1 MKKHIMSFV
10 VMTALLCLLTI
21 AASAVAVVDYDLV
34 PAENLQDTYKIVA
47 TIKNPDGIYVAFK
60 SDVTFDYSVIVPVS
74 KTTGNAAPIETS
86 NMVKTPINVTTY
98 YDEVN
103 EENVSVSFTPT
114 TPSWTVSGTKA
125 TLGIETFTTVK
136 TIDATELMAYEIYFK
151 FADGKSMSDIKEDT
165 FVIDYVKYTDQVTLE
180 ETYNHPTQENTLTVN
195 NNVVPEAPAKLTIP
209 VTTGDVI
216 YFQDGTSAVAE
227 TTGDY
232 EIPADDGYVTVN
244 TGYDSQKVYL
254 VESGVVSEQTDL
266 RDGVLGT
273 NASAIRNDR
282 VASGIRFKSSFLT
295 VLKSSVKEY
304 GYLVTVESDYND
316 LPEDYE
322 LNMALVDSGKAK
334 KGVAYSEADGIDIS
348 NGTEAERIVVT
359 MVTTGVPLTKKA
371 VQTNIVARPY
381 YVLEN
386 GAVIYGE
393 PATRQVIEVALAI
406 KKEDGAAYNENKA
419 YIDDIIS
426 LVSEEELEVIIQLGP
441 LF

>member
-1 MKKHIMSFV
+1 MKKTIKFLIFAIVLTAMLA
-10 VMTALLCLLTI
+10 VMAFAESVTYTMVPIDEEAGHYDLIINAKCTGEGKVLLLTTQFTFNNEI
-21 AASAVAVVDYDLV
+21 LRPADSYADYAEVPLETVTYEPIVTAKDASGRLSY
-34 PAENLQDTYKIVA
+34 NLQDNEWTTEASSTSLLVTAYIRPDMVDQFEADLDVLKI
-47 TIKNPDGIYVAFK
+47 
-60 SDVTFDYSVIVPVS
+60 
-74 KTTGNAAPIETS
+74 
-86 NMVKTPINVTTY
+86 
-98 YDEVN
+98 
-103 EENVSVSFTPT
+103 SF
-114 TPSWTVSGTKA
+114 V
-125 TLGIETFTTVK
+125 LV
-136 TIDATELMAYEIYFK
+136 
-151 FADGKSMSDIKEDT
+151 DGKKITDIKESD
-165 FVIDYVKYTDQVTLE
+165 FVIDKILLQTGANGE
-180 ETYNHPTQENTLTVN
+180 FGYNEPTIPTELPFE
-195 NNVVPEAPAKLTIP
+195 NNVPTKTEALTIP
-209 VTTGDVI
+209 VTAGDVI
-216 YFQDGTSAVAE
+216 YLQNGTSAVAE
-227 TTGDY
+227 TTGGY

-254 VESGVVSEQTDL
+254 VESGAVSEQTDL

-273 NASAIRNDR
+273 DASAIRNDQ

-295 VLKSSVKEY
+295 VLKSNVKEY

-322 LNMALVDSGKAK
+322 LNMALVESRKAK
-334 KGVAYSEADGIDIS
+334 KGVAYSKADGIDIS

-381 YVLEN
+381 YILEN

-406 KKEDGAAYNENKA
+406 KNEDKAAYAENKE

>member
-1 MKKHIMSFV
+1 MKKTLKV
-10 VMTALLCLLTI
+10 LTF
-21 AASAVAVVDYDLV
+21 AVVLMALFTVMAFAESVTYTMVPIDEEAGHYDLV
-34 PAENLQDTYKIVA
+34 
-47 TIKNPDGIYVAFK
+47 
-60 SDVTFDYSVIVPVS
+60 
-74 KTTGNAAPIETS
+74 
-86 NMVKTPINVTTY
+86 INVKCTGEGNVRTLATTFTFNNEILRPADCSDY
-98 YDEVN
+98 TEIPLETVTDEPIYPA
-103 EENVSVSFTPT
+103 SVQAGKKTYSYSLTDNKWT
-114 TPSWTVSGTKA
+114 TEGTKTSLLVTA
-125 TLGIETFTTVK
+125 YTTDFDQF
-136 TIDATELMAYEIYFK
+136 DATDLDVLTISFVL
-151 FADGKSMSDIKEDT
+151 ADGKKITDIKESD
-165 FVIDYVKYTDQVTLE
+165 FVIDKIYLSTGANGE
-180 ETYNHPTQENTLTVN
+180 FGYNEPTIPTELPFE
-195 NNVVPEAPAKLTIP
+195 NNVPTKTEALTIP

-216 YFQDGTSAVAE
+216 YLQDGTSAVAE

-232 EIPADDGYVTVN
+232 EIPSDDGYVTVN

-273 NASAIRNDR
+273 NASAIRNDQ

-304 GYLVTVESDYND
+304 GYLVTVESDYNA
-316 LPEDYE
+316 LPADYE

-334 KGVAYSEADGIDIS
+334 KGVAYSEADGTDIS

-359 MVTTGVPLTKKA
+359 MVTTGVPLTKEA

-381 YVLEN
+381 YILEN

-406 KKEDGAAYNENKA
+406 KKEGGAAYNENKA

>member
-1 MKKHIMSFV
+1 MKKSIKFLIFAIV
-10 VMTALLCLLTI
+10 LTI
-21 AASAVAVVDYDLV
+21 MLAVMAFAESVTYTMVPIDEEAGHYDLV
-34 PAENLQDTYKIVA
+34 
-47 TIKNPDGIYVAFK
+47 
-60 SDVTFDYSVIVPVS
+60 
-74 KTTGNAAPIETS
+74 
-86 NMVKTPINVTTY
+86 INVKCTGEGNVRMLATTFTFNNEILRPADCSDY
-98 YDEVN
+98 TEIPLETVTDEPIYPA
-103 EENVSVSFTPT
+103 SVQAGKKTYSYSLTDNKWT
-114 TPSWTVSGTKA
+114 TEGTKTSLLVTA
-125 TLGIETFTTVK
+125 YTTDFDQF
-136 TIDATELMAYEIYFK
+136 DATDLDVLTISFVLV
-151 FADGKSMSDIKEDT
+151 DGKKITDIKESD
-165 FVIDYVKYTDQVTLE
+165 FVIDKILLQTGANGE
-180 ETYNHPTQENTLTVN
+180 FGYNEPTIPTELPFE
-195 NNVVPEAPAKLTIP
+195 NNVPTKTEALTIP

-232 EIPADDGYVTVN
+232 EIPSDDGYVTVN

-254 VESGVVSEQTDL
+254 VESGAVSEQTDL

-273 NASAIRNDR
+273 DASAIRNDR

-304 GYLVTVESDYND
+304 GYLVTVESDHNA
-316 LPEDYE
+316 LPADYE

-334 KGVAYSEADGIDIS
+334 KGVAYSEADGIDVS
-348 NGTEAERIVVT
+348 YGTDAERTIIT
-359 MVTTGVPLTKKA
+359 MVATGVPLTKEA
-371 VQTNIVARPY
+371 VMTNIVARPY
-381 YVLEN
+381 YILKN

-406 KKEDGAAYNENKA
+406 RNEDGAAYRENKA

>member
-1 MKKHIMSFV
+1 MLNVQEKERS
-10 VMTALLCLLTI
+10 LLLTTQFTFNNEILRPANRYADYTEVPLETVTYQPI
-21 AASAVAVVDYDLV
+21 ATATNASGGLKY
-34 PAENLQDTYKIVA
+34 NLQDNKWTTEASSTSLLVTAYISPEMVDQFEADLDVLKI
-47 TIKNPDGIYVAFK
+47 
-60 SDVTFDYSVIVPVS
+60 
-74 KTTGNAAPIETS
+74 
-86 NMVKTPINVTTY
+86 
-98 YDEVN
+98 
-103 EENVSVSFTPT
+103 SF
-114 TPSWTVSGTKA
+114 V
-125 TLGIETFTTVK
+125 L
-136 TIDATELMAYEIYFK
+136 
-151 FADGKSMSDIKEDT
+151 ADGKKITDIKESD
-165 FVIDYVKYTDQVTLE
+165 FVIDKILLQTGANGE
-180 ETYNHPTQENTLTVN
+180 FGYNEPTIPTELPFE
-195 NNVVPEAPAKLTIP
+195 NNVPTKTEALTIP

-216 YFQDGTSAVAE
+216 YFQDGTSAVAK

-273 NASAIRNDR
+273 DASAIRNDQ

-304 GYLVTVESDYND
+304 GYLVTVESDHNA
-316 LPEDYE
+316 LPADYE

-334 KGVAYSEADGIDIS
+334 KGVAYSAADSIDIS
-348 NGTEAERIVVT
+348 YGTDAERTIIT
-359 MVTTGVPLTKKA
+359 MVATGVPLTKEA
-371 VQTNIVARPY
+371 VMTNIVARPY
-381 YVLEN
+381 YILEN

-406 KKEDGAAYNENKA
+406 KNEDEAAYNENKE
-419 YIDDIIS
+419 YIDKIIS

>member
-1 MKKHIMSFV
+1 MKKSIKFLIFAIVLTIMLAVMAFAESVTYTMVPIDEEAGHYDLIINAKCTGEGKVLLLTTQFTFNNEILRPANRYADYAEVPLETVTYQPIATAKDASGGLSYNLLDKKWTTEASSTSLLVTAYISPDMVDQFEADLDVLKISFV
-10 VMTALLCLLTI
+10 
-21 AASAVAVVDYDLV
+21 LV
-34 PAENLQDTYKIVA
+34 
-47 TIKNPDGIYVAFK
+47 
-60 SDVTFDYSVIVPVS
+60 
-74 KTTGNAAPIETS
+74 
-86 NMVKTPINVTTY
+86 
-98 YDEVN
+98 
-103 EENVSVSFTPT
+103 
-114 TPSWTVSGTKA
+114 
-125 TLGIETFTTVK
+125 
-136 TIDATELMAYEIYFK
+136 
-151 FADGKSMSDIKEDT
+151 DGKKITDIKESD
-165 FVIDYVKYTDQVTLE
+165 FVIDKILLQTGANGE
-180 ETYNHPTQENTLTVN
+180 FGYNEPTIPTELPFE
-195 NNVVPEAPAKLTIP
+195 NNVPTKTEALTIP

-216 YFQDGTSAVAE
+216 YFQDGTSAVAK

-254 VESGVVSEQTDL
+254 VESGAVSEQTDL

-316 LPEDYE
+316 LPADYE

-359 MVTTGVPLTKKA
+359 MVTTGVPLTKEA

-381 YVLEN
+381 YILEN

-393 PATRQVIEVALAI
+393 PAKRQVIEVALAI
-406 KKEDGAAYNENKA
+406 RDEGGAAYNENKA

>member
-1 MKKHIMSFV
+1 MKKTIKFLIFAIVLTAMLAVMAFAESVTYTMVPIDEEAGHYDLIINAKCTGEGKVLLLTTQFTFNNEILRPANRYADYAEVPLETVTYQPIATAKDASGGLSYNLLDKKWTTEASSTSLLVTAYISPDMVDQFEADLDVLKISFV
-10 VMTALLCLLTI
+10 
-21 AASAVAVVDYDLV
+21 LV
-34 PAENLQDTYKIVA
+34 
-47 TIKNPDGIYVAFK
+47 
-60 SDVTFDYSVIVPVS
+60 
-74 KTTGNAAPIETS
+74 
-86 NMVKTPINVTTY
+86 
-98 YDEVN
+98 
-103 EENVSVSFTPT
+103 
-114 TPSWTVSGTKA
+114 
-125 TLGIETFTTVK
+125 
-136 TIDATELMAYEIYFK
+136 
-151 FADGKSMSDIKEDT
+151 DGKKITDIKESD
-165 FVIDYVKYTDQVTLE
+165 FVIDKILLQTGANGE
-180 ETYNHPTQENTLTVN
+180 FGYNEPTIPTELPFE
-195 NNVVPEAPAKLTIP
+195 NNVPTKTEALTIP

-216 YFQDGTSAVAE
+216 YLQDGTSAVAK

-232 EIPADDGYVTVN
+232 EIPSDDGYVTVN

-254 VESGVVSEQTDL
+254 VESGAVSEQTDL

-322 LNMALVDSGKAK
+322 LNMALVGSGKAK
-334 KGVAYSEADGIDIS
+334 KGVAYSKADGIDIS

-359 MVTTGVPLTKKA
+359 MVTTGVPLTKEA

-381 YVLEN
+381 HILKN

-393 PATRQVIEVALAI
+393 PAKRQVIEVALAI

>member
-1 MKKHIMSFV
+1 MKKSIKFLIFAIV
-10 VMTALLCLLTI
+10 LTI
-21 AASAVAVVDYDLV
+21 MLAVMAFAESVTYTMVPIDEEAGHYDLV
-34 PAENLQDTYKIVA
+34 
-47 TIKNPDGIYVAFK
+47 
-60 SDVTFDYSVIVPVS
+60 
-74 KTTGNAAPIETS
+74 
-86 NMVKTPINVTTY
+86 INVKCTGEGNVRMLATTFTFNNEILRPADCSDY
-98 YDEVN
+98 TEIPLETVTDEPIYPA
-103 EENVSVSFTPT
+103 SVQAGKKTYSYSLTDNKWT
-114 TPSWTVSGTKA
+114 TEGTKTSLLVTA
-125 TLGIETFTTVK
+125 YTTDFDQF
-136 TIDATELMAYEIYFK
+136 DATDLDVLTISFVLV
-151 FADGKSMSDIKEDT
+151 DGKKITDIKESD
-165 FVIDYVKYTDQVTLE
+165 FVIDKILLQTGANGE
-180 ETYNHPTQENTLTVN
+180 FGYNEPTIPTELPFE
-195 NNVVPEAPAKLTIP
+195 NNVPTKTEALTIP
-209 VTTGDVI
+209 VTAGDVI
-216 YFQDGTSAVAE
+216 YLQDGTSAVAE

-304 GYLVTVESDYND
+304 GYLVTVDSDYNA

-334 KGVAYSEADGIDIS
+334 KGVAYSEADSIDIS
-348 NGTEAERIVVT
+348 YGTDAERTIIT
-359 MVTTGVPLTKKA
+359 MVATGVPLTKEA
-371 VQTNIVARPY
+371 VMTNIVARPY
-381 YVLEN
+381 YILEN

-393 PATRQVIEVALAI
+393 PAKRQVIEVALAI
-406 KKEDGAAYNENKA
+406 RDEGGAAYNENKA

-426 LVSEEELEVIIQLGP
+426 LVSEEELEVIIQLVP

>member
-1 MKKHIMSFV
+1 METVTDEPIYPASVQAGKKTYSYSLTDNKWTTEGTKTSLLVTAYTTDFDQFDATDLDVLTISFV
-10 VMTALLCLLTI
+10 L
-21 AASAVAVVDYDLV
+21 
-34 PAENLQDTYKIVA
+34 
-47 TIKNPDGIYVAFK
+47 
-60 SDVTFDYSVIVPVS
+60 
-74 KTTGNAAPIETS
+74 
-86 NMVKTPINVTTY
+86 
-98 YDEVN
+98 
-103 EENVSVSFTPT
+103 
-114 TPSWTVSGTKA
+114 
-125 TLGIETFTTVK
+125 
-136 TIDATELMAYEIYFK
+136 
-151 FADGKSMSDIKEDT
+151 ADGKKITDIKESD
-165 FVIDYVKYTDQVTLE
+165 FVIDKILLQTGANGE
-180 ETYNHPTQENTLTVN
+180 FGYNEPTIPTELPFE
-195 NNVVPEAPAKLTIP
+195 NNVPTKTEALTIP

-216 YFQDGTSAVAE
+216 YFQDGTSAVAR

-232 EIPADDGYVTVN
+232 EIPSDDGYVTVN

-273 NASAIRNDR
+273 NASAIRNDQ

-304 GYLVTVESDYND
+304 GYLVTVESDYNA
-316 LPEDYE
+316 LPADYE

-334 KGVAYSEADGIDIS
+334 KGVAYSEADGTDIS

-359 MVTTGVPLTKKA
+359 MVTTGVPLTKEA

-381 YVLEN
+381 YILEN

-406 KKEDGAAYNENKA
+406 KKEGGAAYNENKA

-426 LVSEEELEVIIQLGP
+426 LVSEEELEVIIPLGP

>member
-1 MKKHIMSFV
+1 MKRIVCVSFLL
-10 VMTALLCLLTI
+10 ALLACVLTFAVS
-21 AASAVAVVDYDLV
+21 AAEINYRIETVDEG
-34 PAENLQDTYKIVA
+34 AGTYKVVA
-47 TIKNPDGIYVAFK
+47 TIKNPGGIFATFK
-60 SDVTFDYSVIVPVS
+60 SDVTFDNSIIVPVS
-74 KTTGNAAPIETS
+74 AKTGSDADIAGGTT
-86 NMVKTPINVTTY
+86 KTPIKVTTY
-98 YDEVN
+98 YDPDIEDN
-103 EENVSVSFTPT
+103 AEIYHSKTS
-114 TPSWTVSGTKA
+114 PSWTVSGTRA
-125 TLGIETFTTVK
+125 TLGIETYTLVK
-136 TIDATELMAYEIYFK
+136 TIDATDVMAFEMYFRY
-151 FADGKSMSDIKEDT
+151 ADGKTYTDLKSDS
-165 FVIDYVKYTDQVTLE
+165 FVIDYIYYADHNTGKE
-180 ETYNHPTQENTLTVN
+180 AYNDKDSSLNTLFVSN
-195 NNVVPEAPAKLTIP
+195 DVVPEAPAKLTIP

-216 YFQDGTSAVAE
+216 YFQDGTSAVAK

-273 NASAIRNDR
+273 DASAIRNDQ

-322 LNMALVDSGKAK
+322 LNMALVGSGKAK
-334 KGVAYSEADGIDIS
+334 KGVAYSKADGIDIS

-359 MVTTGVPLTKKA
+359 MVTTGVPLTKEA
-371 VQTNIVARPY
+371 VLTNIVARPY
-381 YVLEN
+381 YILEN
-386 GAVIYGE
+386 GVVIYGE

-406 KKEDGAAYNENKA
+406 RDEGGAAYNENKA
-419 YIDDIIS
+419 YIDKIIS

>member
-1 MKKHIMSFV
+1 MKKSIKFLIFAIVLTAMLAVMAFAESVTYTMVPIDEEAGHYDLIINAKCTGEGKVLQLTTQFTFNNEILRPADSYADYTEVPLETVTYEPIVTATSGRLSYDLMDNKWTTEASSTSLLVTAYILPELVDQFDATDLDVLTISFV
-10 VMTALLCLLTI
+10 
-21 AASAVAVVDYDLV
+21 LV
-34 PAENLQDTYKIVA
+34 
-47 TIKNPDGIYVAFK
+47 
-60 SDVTFDYSVIVPVS
+60 
-74 KTTGNAAPIETS
+74 
-86 NMVKTPINVTTY
+86 
-98 YDEVN
+98 
-103 EENVSVSFTPT
+103 
-114 TPSWTVSGTKA
+114 
-125 TLGIETFTTVK
+125 
-136 TIDATELMAYEIYFK
+136 
-151 FADGKSMSDIKEDT
+151 DGKKITDIKESD
-165 FVIDYVKYTDQVTLE
+165 FVVDKILLQTGANGE
-180 ETYNHPTQENTLTVN
+180 FGYNEPTIPTELPFE
-195 NNVVPEAPAKLTIP
+195 NNVPTKTEALTIP
-209 VTTGDVI
+209 VTAGDVI

-304 GYLVTVESDYND
+304 GYLVTVDSDYNA

-359 MVTTGVPLTKKA
+359 MVTTGVPLTKEA

-419 YIDDIIS
+419 YIDKIIS

>member
-1 MKKHIMSFV
+1 MKKSIKFLIFAIVLTIMLAVMAFAESVTYTMVPIDEEAGHYDLIINAKCTGEGKVLLLTTQFTFNNEILRPADSYADYAEVPLETVTYEPIVTAESGRVSYDLLDKKWTTEASSTSLLVTAYILPEMVDQFEADLDVLKISFV
-10 VMTALLCLLTI
+10 
-21 AASAVAVVDYDLV
+21 LV
-34 PAENLQDTYKIVA
+34 
-47 TIKNPDGIYVAFK
+47 
-60 SDVTFDYSVIVPVS
+60 
-74 KTTGNAAPIETS
+74 
-86 NMVKTPINVTTY
+86 
-98 YDEVN
+98 
-103 EENVSVSFTPT
+103 
-114 TPSWTVSGTKA
+114 
-125 TLGIETFTTVK
+125 
-136 TIDATELMAYEIYFK
+136 
-151 FADGKSMSDIKEDT
+151 DGKKITDIKESD
-165 FVIDYVKYTDQVTLE
+165 FVIDKILLQTGANGE
-180 ETYNHPTQENTLTVN
+180 FGYNEPTIPTELPFE
-195 NNVVPEAPAKLTIP
+195 NNVPTKTEALTIP

-273 NASAIRNDR
+273 DASAIRNDR

-322 LNMALVDSGKAK
+322 LNMALVGSGKAK
-334 KGVAYSEADGIDIS
+334 KGVAYSEADGTDIS

-406 KKEDGAAYNENKA
+406 KKEGGAAYKENKA

>member
-1 MKKHIMSFV
+1 MKKTLKILTFAVILMAMFT
-10 VMTALLCLLTI
+10 VMAFAESVTYTMEPI
-21 AASAVAVVDYDLV
+21 DEAAGHYDLV
-34 PAENLQDTYKIVA
+34 
-47 TIKNPDGIYVAFK
+47 
-60 SDVTFDYSVIVPVS
+60 
-74 KTTGNAAPIETS
+74 
-86 NMVKTPINVTTY
+86 INVKCTGEGDVRTF
-98 YDEVN
+98 
-103 EENVSVSFTPT
+103 ST
-114 TPSWTVSGTKA
+114 
-125 TLGIETFTTVK
+125 TFTFNNSILKPADSYSDYAEVPLETV
-136 TIDATELMAYEIYFK
+136 TIEPIVEATSGRFSYTLIDNLWTTEGTQTKLFVSCFTKDFDKFDATDLDVLRISFVL
-151 FADGKSMSDIKEDT
+151 ADGKKITDLKEND
-165 FVIDYVKYTDQVTLE
+165 FVINKIYLAAGANGVFG
-180 ETYNHPTQENTLTVN
+180 YNEPTIPTELPFE
-195 NNVVPEAPAKLTIP
+195 NNVPTKTEALTIP

-216 YFQDGTSAVAE
+216 YFQDGTSAVAK

-254 VESGVVSEQTDL
+254 VESGAVSEQTDL

-322 LNMALVDSGKAK
+322 LNMALVGSRKAK
-334 KGVAYSEADGIDIS
+334 KGVAYSKADGIDIS

-359 MVTTGVPLTKKA
+359 MVTTGVPLTKEA

-381 YVLEN
+381 YILEN

-393 PATRQVIEVALAI
+393 PAKRQVIEVALAI

>member
-1 MKKHIMSFV
+1 MKKSIKFLIFAIV
-10 VMTALLCLLTI
+10 LTI
-21 AASAVAVVDYDLV
+21 MLAVMAFAESVTYTMVPIDEEAGLYDLIINAKCTGEGKVLQLTTQFTFNNEILRPANRYADYTEV
-34 PAENLQDTYKIVA
+34 PLETVTYQPIATATNASGGLKYNLQDNKWTTEA
-47 TIKNPDGIYVAFK
+47 SST
-60 SDVTFDYSVIVPVS
+60 SLLVTAYISP
-74 KTTGNAAPIETS
+74 E
-86 NMVKTPINVTTY
+86 MV
-98 YDEVN
+98 DQ
-103 EENVSVSFTPT
+103 F
-114 TPSWTVSGTKA
+114 
-125 TLGIETFTTVK
+125 
-136 TIDATELMAYEIYFK
+136 DATDLDVLTISFVLV
-151 FADGKSMSDIKEDT
+151 DGKKITDIKESD
-165 FVIDYVKYTDQVTLE
+165 FVIDKILLQTGANGE
-180 ETYNHPTQENTLTVN
+180 FGYNEPTIPTELPFE
-195 NNVVPEAPAKLTIP
+195 NNVPTKTEALTIP

-216 YFQDGTSAVAE
+216 YFQDGTSAVAK

-304 GYLVTVESDYND
+304 GYLVTVESDYNA

-322 LNMALVDSGKAK
+322 LNMALVEARKAK

-359 MVTTGVPLTKKA
+359 MVTTGVPLTKEA

-381 YVLEN
+381 YILGN

-406 KKEDGAAYNENKA
+406 RDEGGAAYNENKA
-419 YIDDIIS
+419 YIDKIIS
-426 LVSEEELEVIIQLGP
+426 LVSEEELEVIIPLGP

>member
-1 MKKHIMSFV
+1 MKKTIKFLIFAIVLTAMLA
-10 VMTALLCLLTI
+10 VMAFAESVTYTMVPIDEEAGH
-21 AASAVAVVDYDLV
+21 YDLV
-34 PAENLQDTYKIVA
+34 INVKCTGEGNVRTFSTTFTFNNEILRPADSYADYAEVPLDT
-47 TIKNPDGIYVAFK
+47 
-60 SDVTFDYSVIVPVS
+60 VTFEPIVQAS
-74 KTTGNAAPIETS
+74 TTNGRFKYTLADNEW
-86 NMVKTPINVTTY
+86 TT
-98 YDEVN
+98 E
-103 EENVSVSFTPT
+103 
-114 TPSWTVSGTKA
+114 GTKTSLLVTA
-125 TLGIETFTTVK
+125 YTTDFDQF
-136 TIDATELMAYEIYFK
+136 DATDLDVLTISFVL
-151 FADGKSMSDIKEDT
+151 ADGKKITDIKESDFIINNIYLST
-165 FVIDYVKYTDQVTLE
+165 GANGEFG
-180 ETYNHPTQENTLTVN
+180 YNEPTIPTELPFE
-195 NNVVPEAPAKLTIP
+195 NNVPTKTETLTIP

-216 YFQDGTSAVAE
+216 YLQNGTSAVAE

-304 GYLVTVESDYND
+304 GYLVTVESDYNA
-316 LPEDYE
+316 LPADYE

-359 MVTTGVPLTKKA
+359 MVTTGVPLTKEA

-381 YVLEN
+381 YILEN

-406 KKEDGAAYNENKA
+406 KKEGGAAYNENKA

>member
-1 MKKHIMSFV
+1 MKKSIKFLIFAIV
-10 VMTALLCLLTI
+10 LTI
-21 AASAVAVVDYDLV
+21 MLAVMAFAESVTYTMVPIDEEAGHYDLV
-34 PAENLQDTYKIVA
+34 
-47 TIKNPDGIYVAFK
+47 
-60 SDVTFDYSVIVPVS
+60 
-74 KTTGNAAPIETS
+74 
-86 NMVKTPINVTTY
+86 INVKCTGEGNVRMLATTFTFNNEILRPADCSDY
-98 YDEVN
+98 TEIPLETVTDEPIYPA
-103 EENVSVSFTPT
+103 SVQAGKKTYSYSLTDNKWT
-114 TPSWTVSGTKA
+114 TEGTKTSLLVTA
-125 TLGIETFTTVK
+125 YTTDFDQF
-136 TIDATELMAYEIYFK
+136 DATDLDVLTISFVL
-151 FADGKSMSDIKEDT
+151 ADGKKITDIKESD
-165 FVIDYVKYTDQVTLE
+165 FVIDKILLQTGANGE
-180 ETYNHPTQENTLTVN
+180 FGYNEPTIPTELPFE
-195 NNVVPEAPAKLTIP
+195 NNVPTKTEALTIP

-216 YFQDGTSAVAE
+216 YFQDGTSAVAR

-232 EIPADDGYVTVN
+232 EIPSDDGYVTVN

-304 GYLVTVESDYND
+304 GYLVTVDSDYND
-316 LPEDYE
+316 LPADYE
-322 LNMALVDSGKAK
+322 LNMALVDSRKAK

-359 MVTTGVPLTKKA
+359 MVTTGVPLTKEA

-381 YVLEN
+381 YILEN
-386 GAVIYGE
+386 GVVIYGE

-406 KKEDGAAYNENKA
+406 RDEGGAAYNENKA
-419 YIDDIIS
+419 YIDKIIS
-426 LVSEEELEVIIQLGP
+426 LVSEEELEVIIPLGP

>member
-1 MKKHIMSFV
+1 MKKSIKFLIFAIV
-10 VMTALLCLLTI
+10 LTI
-21 AASAVAVVDYDLV
+21 MLAVMAFAESVTYTMVPIDEEAGHYDLV
-34 PAENLQDTYKIVA
+34 
-47 TIKNPDGIYVAFK
+47 
-60 SDVTFDYSVIVPVS
+60 
-74 KTTGNAAPIETS
+74 
-86 NMVKTPINVTTY
+86 INVKCTGEGNVRMLATTFTFNNEILRPADCSDY
-98 YDEVN
+98 TEIPLETVTDEPIYLASVQAGKKTYSYSSKDN
-103 EENVSVSFTPT
+103 EWT
-114 TPSWTVSGTKA
+114 TEGTKTSLFVTA
-125 TLGIETFTTVK
+125 FTTDFDQF
-136 TIDATELMAYEIYFK
+136 DATDLDVLTISFVLV
-151 FADGKSMSDIKEDT
+151 DGKKITDIKESD
-165 FVIDYVKYTDQVTLE
+165 FVIDKILLQTGANGE
-180 ETYNHPTQENTLTVN
+180 FGYNEPTIPTELPFE
-195 NNVVPEAPAKLTIP
+195 NNVPTKTEALTIP

-216 YFQDGTSAVAE
+216 YFQDGTSAVAK

-254 VESGVVSEQTDL
+254 VESGAVSEQTDL

-322 LNMALVDSGKAK
+322 LNMALVGSGKAK
-334 KGVAYSEADGIDIS
+334 KGVAYSKADGTDIS

-359 MVTTGVPLTKKA
+359 MVTTGVPLTKEA

-381 YVLEN
+381 YILEN
-386 GAVIYGE
+386 GVVIYGE

-406 KKEDGAAYNENKA
+406 RDEGGAAYNENKA
-419 YIDDIIS
+419 YIDKIIS
-426 LVSEEELEVIIQLGP
+426 LVSEEELEVIIPLGP

>member
-1 MKKHIMSFV
+1 MKKSIKFLIFAIVLTIMLAVMAYAESVTYTMVPIDEEAGHYDLIINAKCTGEGKVLLLTTQFTFNNEILRPADSYADYAEVPLETVTYDPIVTAESGRVSYDLLDKKWTTEASSTSLLVTAYILPEMVDQFEADLDVLKISFV
-10 VMTALLCLLTI
+10 
-21 AASAVAVVDYDLV
+21 LV
-34 PAENLQDTYKIVA
+34 
-47 TIKNPDGIYVAFK
+47 
-60 SDVTFDYSVIVPVS
+60 
-74 KTTGNAAPIETS
+74 
-86 NMVKTPINVTTY
+86 
-98 YDEVN
+98 
-103 EENVSVSFTPT
+103 
-114 TPSWTVSGTKA
+114 
-125 TLGIETFTTVK
+125 
-136 TIDATELMAYEIYFK
+136 
-151 FADGKSMSDIKEDT
+151 DGKKITDIKESD
-165 FVIDYVKYTDQVTLE
+165 FVIDKILLQTGANGE
-180 ETYNHPTQENTLTVN
+180 FGYNEPTIPTELPFE
-195 NNVVPEAPAKLTIP
+195 NNVPTKTEALTIP

-254 VESGVVSEQTDL
+254 VESGVVSEQTSGVVSEQTDL

-304 GYLVTVESDYND
+304 GYLVTVESDYNA
-316 LPEDYE
+316 LPADYE

-359 MVTTGVPLTKKA
+359 MVTTGVPLTKEA

-381 YVLEN
+381 YILEN

-406 KKEDGAAYNENKA
+406 RNEDEAAYRENKE
-419 YIDDIIS
+419 YIDKIIS